1 MNREEIHS
9 GLLALADPNYRTF
22 HAKLCPGCD
31 NILGIRIPVLKDYAK
46 QLKKQ
51 YKSMREYLDC
61 PFWDYAE
68 DIMLFGFLLA
78 GEKMT
83 DQERLPYLQIYVSHI
98 TSWAV
103 CDSPVSS
110 YKFIGKNPDFYK
122 PVIRSYLTSDKE
134 YEVRFAVVALMD
146 YYINDAEIDGVLS
159 DIAGL
164 AHDGYYVKMAA
175 AWALS
180 VAYIRFP
187 EKVLPMFSA
196 KILDAFTHNKAIQKI
211 CESYRVSAEDKAM
224 LRTLKK

>member
-1 MNREEIHS
+1 
-9 GLLALADPNYRTF
+9 
-22 HAKLCPGCD
+22 
-31 NILGIRIPVLKDYAK
+31 
-46 QLKKQ
+46 
-51 YKSMREYLDC
+51 
-61 PFWDYAE
+61 
-68 DIMLFGFLLA
+68 
-78 GEKMT
+78 MT

-196 KILDAFTHNKAIQKI
+196 KTLDAFTHNKAIQKI

>member
-78 GEKMT
+78 GE
-83 DQERLPYLQIYVSHI
+83 R
-98 TSWAV
+98 
-103 CDSPVSS
+103 
-110 YKFIGKNPDFYK
+110 
-122 PVIRSYLTSDKE
+122 
-134 YEVRFAVVALMD
+134 
-146 YYINDAEIDGVLS
+146 
-159 DIAGL
+159 
-164 AHDGYYVKMAA
+164 
-175 AWALS
+175 
-180 VAYIRFP
+180 
-187 EKVLPMFSA
+187 
-196 KILDAFTHNKAIQKI
+196 
-211 CESYRVSAEDKAM
+211 
-224 LRTLKK
+224 